1 MNIKENSVL
10 EILNKLI
17 VKDRLNKMEI
27 LQLVNLVSISKN
39 ESDLIDNLEWEKIS
53 RN

>member
-1 MNIKENSVL
+1 MNIKDNSVL

-17 VKDRLNKMEI
+17 IKDRLNKTEI

-39 ESDLIDNLEWEKIS
+39 ERDLIDNLEWEKIS